1 MRDLGGRLSAA
12 GVSPKLLAVGGLLL
26 AATGLVVLAESRSVI
41 AACAVVLLT
50 GVGFSL
56 PYPLFYDEGE
66 RVLPDRPLAG
76 LGLLQVGS
84 NAFPIV
90 AIPLIGEAL
99 SDGRQELA
107 FLSLA
112 GLAAVTALLSLGP
125 GPAASAAEPVSP
137 PSARPG

>member
-1 MRDLGGRLSAA
+1 MPIRERSGLAIFLLSAGTA
-12 GVSPKLLAVGGLLL
+12 GWNAGNVGPVVAPLSDEFSVSLAAVGLLA
-26 AATGLVVLAESRSVI
+26 
-41 AACAVVLLT
+41 

-112 GLAAVTALLSLGP
+112 GLVAVTALLSLGP

>member
-1 MRDLGGRLSAA
+1 VR
-12 GVSPKLLAVGGLLL
+12 
-26 AATGLVVLAESRSVI
+26 
-41 AACAVVLLT
+41 
-50 GVGFSL
+50 
-56 PYPLFYDEGE
+56 
-66 RVLPDRPLAG
+66 PDRPLAG

-112 GLAAVTALLSLGP
+112 GLVAVTALVSLGP
-125 GPAASAAEPVSP
+125 GAGRRAGQPAQCSP
-137 PSARPG
+137 RLSRS